1 MGFVNLDSNYQLNGF
16 YDEMLAAPG
25 RPRASYR
32 RLYEHLERLGPAE
45 LERRHQLALQMFRNH
60 GITFAVY
67 PDAQGTEKVFP
78 FDVIPRVIDARTWR
92 RLEDGLKQR
101 LRALNL
107 FLDDV
112 YGRKLIL
119 KQHAIPPEIVLSSSL
134 YLREVEGLPVPH
146 GIHCH
151 IAGIDLVRDEKGDF
165 FVLEDNV
172 RTPSGASYVLANRY
186 VMKRVLPD
194 LFAGYP
200 VRPVEGYVHELLRHL
215 RWLAPAGIDDPTVVL
230 LTPGINNS
238 AYYEHLYLAK
248 QMGVELVEG
257 SDLVVDDDHVFMR
270 TTRGLRPVHV
280 IYRRIDD
287 EWLDPIFGRQ
297 ESLVGVA
304 GLVNA
309 YRAGN
314 VAIAN
319 ALGNGVADD
328 KAVYSL
334 VPKLIRYYLD
344 EDPILPNVETYLCA
358 VDSDRRYVLEHLATL
373 VVKTVDASGGYGM
386 LIGPA
391 STTEEREEFSRRIT
405 AVPRAFIAQPVVALS
420 VQPVLDGGGLR
431 RGHQDLR
438 PFVLT
443 GPDEYVTPGGLTRV
457 ALKPGSGRQQLA
469 GRRQPGHLGGRGRRF
484 RGRGCLAARPRRSR
498 CWAATSSAPT
508 TWRESWACTSRC
520 PSTGRT
526 NPGRIS
532 GCGSWSSRAGTP
544 ATLAN
549 GSRRWRWWSRAR
561 SGRRSGRASPR
572 PASRRRRCGRRCP
585 ASCTSR

>member
-1 MGFVNLDSNYQLNGF
+1 
-16 YDEMLAAPG
+16 MLAAAG
-25 RPRASYR
+25 RPRPAYR
-32 RLYEHLERLGPAE
+32 RLYEQLNRLGADE
-45 LERRHQLALQMFRNH
+45 LQRRAALAMEMFRNH
-60 GITFAVY
+60 GVTFAVY
-67 PDAQGTEKVFP
+67 AEGQGTEKVFP

-92 RLEDGLKQR
+92 RLEAGLKQR

-112 YGRKLIL
+112 YGRKLVL
-119 KQHAIPPEIVLSSSL
+119 KQHAIPAEIVLSSSL

-172 RTPSGASYVLANRY
+172 RTPSGVSYVLANRH

-215 RWLAPAGIDDPTVVL
+215 RWLAPEGVDDPTVVL

-248 QMGVELVEG
+248 QMGIELVEG
-257 SDLVVDDDHVFMR
+257 TDLVVDQDHVFMR

-280 IYRRIDD
+280 IYRRLDD
-287 EWLDPIFGRQ
+287 TWLDPIFGRQ

-328 KAVYSL
+328 KPVYAP
-334 VPKLIRYYLD
+334 VPKIIRYYLD
-344 EDPILPNVETYLCA
+344 EEPILPNVPTYLCSIA
-358 VDSDRRYVLEHLATL
+358 EDRRYVLDHIDDL

-386 LIGPA
+386 LVGPA
-391 STTEEREEFSRRIT
+391 STQEERDRFRHRIE
-405 AVPRAFIAQPVVALS
+405 AQPRSFIAQPVVALS
-420 VQPVLDGGGLR
+420 VQPIL
-431 RGHQDLR
+431 
-438 PFVLT
+438 
-443 GPDEYVTPGGLTRV
+443 E
-457 ALKPGSGRQQLA
+457 
-469 GRRQPGHLGGRGRRF
+469 GGR
-484 RGRGCLAARPRRSR
+484 
-498 CWAATSSAPT
+498 
-508 TWRESWACTSRC
+508 
-520 PSTGRT
+520 
-526 NPGRIS
+526 
-532 GCGSWSSRAGTP
+532 
-544 ATLAN
+544 
-549 GSRRWRWWSRAR
+549 
-561 SGRRSGRASPR
+561 
-572 PASRRRRCGRRCP
+572 
-585 ASCTSR
+585 

>member
-1 MGFVNLDSNYQLNGF
+1 MTSRNLDLNYQVNGF

-25 RPRASYR
+25 RPRPAYQ
-32 RLYEHLERLGPAE
+32 RLYEQLNRLGPEE
-45 LERRHQLALQMFRNH
+45 LQRRHGLAMEVFRNH

-78 FDVIPRVIDARTWR
+78 FDVIPRVISARTWG
-92 RLEDGLKQR
+92 RLEVGLKQR

-112 YGRKLIL
+112 YGRKQIF
-119 KQHAIPPEIVLSSSL
+119 KQRAIPPEIVLSSSL
-134 YLREVEGLPVPH
+134 YMREIEGLPVPH

-151 IAGIDLVRDEKGDF
+151 IAGIDLVRDGKGDF

-172 RTPSGASYVLANRY
+172 RTPSGASYVQANRY
-186 VMKRVLPD
+186 VMKRILPD

-215 RWLAPAGIDDPTVVL
+215 RWLAPEGVDDPTVVL

-257 SDLVVDDDHVFMR
+257 SDLVVDEDRVFMR

-314 VAIAN
+314 VVIAN

-328 KAVYSL
+328 KAVYPF
-334 VPKLIRYYLD
+334 VPAMIRYYLD
-344 EDPILPNVETYLCA
+344 EEPILPNVETYVCA
-358 VDSDRRYVLEHLATL
+358 FDDQRRYVVEHLDSL
-373 VVKTVDASGGYGM
+373 VVKTTDASGGYGM
-386 LIGPA
+386 LIGPS
-391 STTEEREEFSRRIT
+391 STREERDEFRRRIE
-405 AVPRAFIAQPVVALS
+405 ARPRSFIAQPVIALS
-420 VQPVLDGGGLR
+420 VQPVLDGDR
-431 RGHQDLR
+431 FRPGHQDLR

-443 GPDEYVTPGGLTRV
+443 GPDVYVTPGGLTRV
-457 ALKPGSGRQQLA
+457 ALKPGSLVVNSSQ
-469 GRRQPGHLGGRGRRF
+469 GG
-484 RGRGCLAARPRRSR
+484 
-498 CWAATSSAPT
+498 
-508 TWRESWACTSRC
+508 
-520 PSTGRT
+520 
-526 NPGRIS
+526 
-532 GCGSWSSRAGTP
+532 
-544 ATLAN
+544 
-549 GSRRWRWWSRAR
+549 GSRDTWVIGDEAEERAD
-561 SGRRSGRASPR
+561 A
-572 PASRRRRCGRRCP
+572 
-585 ASCTSR
+585 

>member
-1 MGFVNLDSNYQLNGF
+1 MNTLDAGYTSNGF
-16 YDEMLAAPG
+16 YDEMLAGTG
-25 RPRASYR
+25 RPRPAYR
-32 RLYEHLERLGPAE
+32 RLYEQLNQLGPGE
-45 LERRHQLALQMFRNH
+45 LGRRHDLAMQMFRNH

-78 FDVIPRVIDARTWR
+78 FDIIPRVISAETWR
-92 RLEDGLKQR
+92 HLEAGLKQR
-101 LRALNL
+101 LAALNL

-119 KQHAIPPEIVLSSSL
+119 KQRAIPPEIVLSSPQ
-134 YLREVEGLPVPH
+134 YLREIEGLQVPH

-151 IAGIDLVRDEKGDF
+151 IAGSDLVRDDKGIF
-165 FVLEDNV
+165 FVLEDNL
-172 RTPSGASYVLANRY
+172 RTPSGVSYVLANRY

-215 RWLAPAGIDDPTVVL
+215 RWLAPKGVDDPTVVL

-248 QMGVELVEG
+248 QMGIELVEG
-257 SDLVVDDDHVFMR
+257 TDLVVDQDHVFMR
-270 TTRGLRPVHV
+270 TTRGLKGVDV
-280 IYRRIDD
+280 IYRRLDD

-328 KAVYSL
+328 KAVYAL
-334 VPKLIRYYLD
+334 VPKMIRYYLD
-344 EDPILPNVETYLCA
+344 EEPILPNVQTYLCA
-358 VDSDRRYVLEHLATL
+358 LDSDRKYVLEHLHEL

-386 LIGPA
+386 LIGPD
-391 STTEEREEFSRRIT
+391 STQEQREEFRRRIESR
-405 AVPRAFIAQPVVALS
+405 PRGFVAQPVVSLS
-420 VQPVLDGGGLR
+420 VQPIFDRGRLR
-431 RGHQDLR
+431 RAHQDLR

-443 GPDEYVTPGGLTRV
+443 GPDVYVTSGGLTRV
-457 ALKPGSGRQQLA
+457 ALKDGSLVVNSSQ
-469 GRRQPGHLGGRGRRF
+469 GG
-484 RGRGCLAARPRRSR
+484 
-498 CWAATSSAPT
+498 
-508 TWRESWACTSRC
+508 
-520 PSTGRT
+520 
-526 NPGRIS
+526 
-532 GCGSWSSRAGTP
+532 
-544 ATLAN
+544 
-549 GSRRWRWWSRAR
+549 GSRDTWVMADDGAERTGA
-561 SGRRSGRASPR
+561 
-572 PASRRRRCGRRCP
+572 
-585 ASCTSR
+585 

>member
-1 MGFVNLDSNYQLNGF
+1 MAFVNLDVNYQVNGF

-25 RPRASYR
+25 RPRPPYR
-32 RLYEHLERLGPAE
+32 RLYELLNRLGPEE
-45 LERRHQLALQMFRNH
+45 LQRRAALAMEIFRNH

-78 FDVIPRVIDARTWR
+78 FEVIPRVISARTWE
-92 RLEDGLKQR
+92 RLEAGLKQR

-107 FLDDV
+107 FLEDV
-112 YGRKLIL
+112 YNRKQIL
-119 KQHAIPPEIVLSSSL
+119 RQRAVPPEIVLSSSL
-134 YLREVEGLPVPH
+134 YLREIEGLPVPH

-151 IAGIDLVRDEKGDF
+151 IAGIDLVRDEKGEF
-165 FVLEDNV
+165 YVLEDNL
-172 RTPSGASYVLANRY
+172 RTPSGASYVQANRY
-186 VMKRVLPD
+186 VMKRILPD
-194 LFAGYP
+194 LFADQP
-200 VRPVEGYVHELLRHL
+200 VRPVEGYVHELLRNL
-215 RWLAPAGIDDPTVVL
+215 RWLAPAGVDDPTVVL

-248 QMGVELVEG
+248 QMGIELVQG
-257 SDLVVDDDHVFMR
+257 SDLVVDLDHVFMR
-270 TTRGLRPVHV
+270 TTRGLNPVHV

-328 KAVYSL
+328 KAVYAL
-334 VPKLIRYYLD
+334 VPRIIRYYLD

-358 VDSDRRYVLEHLATL
+358 IEADRRFVLEHLDRL

-391 STTEEREEFSRRIT
+391 STRAEREEFRRRIV
-405 AVPRAFIAQPVVALS
+405 ARPRSFIAQPVVALS
-420 VQPVLDGGGLR
+420 VQPVLDGGRLR

-457 ALKPGSGRQQLA
+457 ALKAGSLVVNSSQ
-469 GRRQPGHLGGRGRRF
+469 GG
-484 RGRGCLAARPRRSR
+484 
-498 CWAATSSAPT
+498 
-508 TWRESWACTSRC
+508 
-520 PSTGRT
+520 
-526 NPGRIS
+526 
-532 GCGSWSSRAGTP
+532 
-544 ATLAN
+544 
-549 GSRRWRWWSRAR
+549 GSRDTWVMADDDA
-561 SGRRSGRASPR
+561 GEAD
-572 PASRRRRCGRRCP
+572 A
-585 ASCTSR
+585 

>member
-1 MGFVNLDSNYQLNGF
+1 LRDGADTIAVGFVNLDANYQFNGF
-16 YDEMLAAPG
+16 YDEMLAARG
-25 RPRASYR
+25 RPRPAYR
-32 RLYEHLERLGPAE
+32 RLYDQLNRLGPDE
-45 LERRHQLALQMFRNH
+45 LQRRHKLAMEMFRNH

-78 FDVIPRVIDARTWR
+78 FDVIPRVIDARTWQH
-92 RLEDGLKQR
+92 LEAGLAQR

-119 KQHAIPPEIVLSSSL
+119 RQGAIPPEIVLSSSL
-134 YLREVEGLPVPH
+134 YLREIEGLKVPH
-146 GIHCH
+146 GIHCN
-151 IAGIDLVRDEKGDF
+151 IAGIDLVRNEKGDF
-165 FVLEDNV
+165 FVLEDNL
-172 RTPSGASYVLANRY
+172 RTPSGASYVQANRY
-186 VMKRVLPD
+186 VMKRILPD

-200 VRPVEGYVHELLRHL
+200 VRPVEGYIHELLRHL
-215 RWLAPAGIDDPTVVL
+215 RWLAPGGVDDPTVVL

-328 KAVYSL
+328 KAVYAM
-334 VPKLIRYYLD
+334 VPKIIRYYLD

-358 VDSDRRYVLEHLATL
+358 NESDRRYVLEHLDSM

-386 LIGPA
+386 LIGTA
-391 STTEEREEFSRRIT
+391 STAEEREEFRRRIV
-405 AVPRAFIAQPVVALS
+405 AAPLAFIAQPVVALS
-420 VQPVLDGGGLR
+420 IQPVLDGGTLR
-431 RGHQDLR
+431 PGHQDLR

-443 GPDEYVTPGGLTRV
+443 GPDVYVTAGGLTRV
-457 ALKPGSGRQQLA
+457 ALRPGSLIVNSSQ
-469 GRRQPGHLGGRGRRF
+469 GG
-484 RGRGCLAARPRRSR
+484 
-498 CWAATSSAPT
+498 
-508 TWRESWACTSRC
+508 
-520 PSTGRT
+520 
-526 NPGRIS
+526 
-532 GCGSWSSRAGTP
+532 
-544 ATLAN
+544 
-549 GSRRWRWWSRAR
+549 GSRDTWVMADDEFQ
-561 SGRRSGRASPR
+561 GPDA
-572 PASRRRRCGRRCP
+572 
-585 ASCTSR
+585 

>member
-1 MGFVNLDSNYQLNGF
+1 VNLDANYKVNGF
-16 YDEMLAAPG
+16 YDEMLAAAG
-25 RPRASYR
+25 RPRPAYR
-32 RLYEHLERLGPAE
+32 RLYEELNRLGPAE
-45 LERRHQLALQMFRNH
+45 LQRRWALAMEMFRNH

-78 FDVIPRVIDARTWR
+78 FDVIPRLIEAHTWR
-92 RLEDGLKQR
+92 RLEEGLKQR

-119 KQHAIPPEIVLSSSL
+119 KQRAIPTEVVLTSSL
-134 YLREVEGLPVPH
+134 YVREIEGLAVPH

-165 FVLEDNV
+165 FVLEDNL
-172 RTPSGASYVLANRY
+172 RTPSGASYVQANRY
-186 VMKRVLPD
+186 VMKRILPD

-215 RWLAPAGIDDPTVVL
+215 RWLAPAGVDDPTVVL
-230 LTPGINNS
+230 LTPGINNA

-257 SDLVVDDDHVFMR
+257 SDLVVDEDKVFMR
-270 TTRGLRPVHV
+270 TTRGLHPIHV

-328 KAVYSL
+328 KAVYAF
-334 VPKLIRYYLD
+334 VPKIVRYYLD

-358 VDSDRRYVLEHLATL
+358 IDSEREHVLAHLDSL
-373 VVKTVDASGGYGM
+373 VVKTTDASGGYGM
-386 LIGPA
+386 LIGPV
-391 STTEEREEFSRRIT
+391 STSEEREEFRRRIL
-405 AVPRAFIAQPVVALS
+405 ARPRAFIAQPVIALS
-420 VQPVLDGGGLR
+420 VQPVLDGGRLR
-431 RGHQDLR
+431 PGHQDLR

-443 GPDEYVTPGGLTRV
+443 GPDIYVTPGGLTRV
-457 ALKPGSGRQQLA
+457 ALTPGSLVVNSSQ
-469 GRRQPGHLGGRGRRF
+469 GG
-484 RGRGCLAARPRRSR
+484 
-498 CWAATSSAPT
+498 
-508 TWRESWACTSRC
+508 
-520 PSTGRT
+520 
-526 NPGRIS
+526 
-532 GCGSWSSRAGTP
+532 
-544 ATLAN
+544 
-549 GSRRWRWWSRAR
+549 GSRDTWVIADDAVEDRDA
-561 SGRRSGRASPR
+561 
-572 PASRRRRCGRRCP
+572 
-585 ASCTSR
+585 